1 MARGTK
7 DYPNDELD
15 LEDVTFEENA
25 ENAAQDGHDAESVD
39 DEDDFWNED
48 DQDDDGY
55 DEDTDKKKSKGI
67 DIIRYFILVAAAITF
82 IVAVYMLA
90 DIFLEYKKG
99 VDIYESIGESVLVPV
114 EKATGDGSKDSN
126 QEGSEALPF
135 VYDHDALLAINPEG
149 QGYLYIPSIDLRL
162 PIVQGT
168 DNEYYL
174 NHTFNKVY
182 NGAGALFIDSRIEN
196 GISGSNVIIYGHN
209 MKNGSMFA
217 GLTNYKN
224 ESFYNQSGNDVFY
237 IYTGDKVREYR
248 IFSAFENDPQGY
260 VYTCNFKT
268 PQQLQEYAGTVKSY
282 SLYDTKVDVS
292 QASQVVTFSTCTSDG
307 ERRIVVQ
314 GIYVGERAL

>member
-25 ENAAQDGHDAESVD
+25 ENAEQDGYDAESVD
-39 DEDDFWNED
+39 DEDDFWDED
-48 DQDDDGY
+48 DQDDDRY
-55 DEDTDKKKSKGI
+55 DEGTDNKKSKGI

-90 DIFLEYKKG
+90 DIFMEYKKG

-114 EKATGDGSKDSN
+114 EKATGGESKDSN
-126 QEGSEALPF
+126 REEDEALPF
-135 VYDHDALLAINPEG
+135 VYDHEALLAINPEG

-248 IFSAFENDPQGY
+248 IFSAFENDPHGY